1 MPADDSLDE
10 TVETFVALEDEL
22 GSVAAGEHDAGTVAG
37 AAEVRAD
44 EVPDGYPARVCTDHA
59 LRLDV
64 AVDGDATVETY
75 QEWPETGREDSDVL
89 ALLDGA
95 RLAPGED
102 TCLSRSTG
110 HACVARP
117 VAPPSVHSGSRS
129 PVSPAARARTLVP

>member
-1 MPADDSLDE
+1 MTAEDSVDE
-10 TVETFVALEDEL
+10 TVETFVELEDEL
-22 GSVAAGEHDAGTVAG
+22 GSVAADEYDAGTVA
-37 AAEVRAD
+37 AAAKVRTA
-44 EVPDGYPARVCTDHA
+44 EVPDDYPAQFDTGHA

-64 AVDGDATVETY
+64 AVDGNATVETY

-89 ALLDGA
+89 ALLDGP